1 MRALCLALLL
11 VGCSQT
17 SSTSPPTT
25 PAPMPE
31 AAPADAPADD
41 ANADVP
47 DAGEAP
53 APPVADDPAD
63 PVQPADPTLGDAGSS
78 CLSGADCASGV
89 CEGEGCDASSPG
101 TCAPEVRPCSR
112 DRRPYCGCDG
122 ETFFTSSTCVG
133 RRYASKGPC

>member
-11 VGCSQT
+11 VGCSQS
-17 SSTSPPTT
+17 SSTSPPTS
-25 PAPMPE
+25 PAPVPQAAPVPE
-31 AAPADAPADD
+31 QADHDAAHDDAPADAPD
-41 ANADVP
+41 
-47 DAGEAP
+47 
-53 APPVADDPAD
+53 APP
-63 PVQPADPTLGDAGSS
+63 PVEQPAAQPASAPTLAEAGSS